1 MIAEMTMQV
10 QLEAQQRFPRALWPA
25 AGQNGAGRKLLSV
38 GNVADVMSQWPLRTF
53 AVCEQITG
61 MSQLSTY
68 SSVCMQSS
76 RFPCQVPLQQHKCV
90 PSAQDFGHHFV

>member
-1 MIAEMTMQV
+1 MITEMTMQV

-53 AVCEQITG
+53 VC
-61 MSQLSTY
+61 
-68 SSVCMQSS
+68 V
-76 RFPCQVPLQQHKCV
+76 
-90 PSAQDFGHHFV
+90 